1 MSDLPDRVR
10 DKPPN
15 VERRLTNRDFELVI
29 RRAAELQ
36 AKEAEG
42 PDADGI
48 EEGEVLRIG
57 RELGLS
63 TQHLHRAL
71 VEVSGDRT
79 IESGFFTRV
88 FGPANV
94 RAGRTVRGS
103 PGELAALLEK
113 HLVDREYLVVLRRLP
128 DRVLYT
134 RAQGVA
140 AALGR
145 ATSQMVN
152 RSPLLAVSN
161 LEVAVHPL
169 EEGFSFVNLATS
181 LAKDRNATAA
191 GSLLGGGTG
200 TAFAAATLGIAIAP
214 PAALLALPILGGSMY
229 GGKVYYRNLVTKV
242 QVQME
247 SLLDRVEHGELTKT
261 SPRRTLPW
269 G

>member
-1 MSDLPDRVR
+1 MSELPDRLG
-10 DKPPN
+10 DKPPTI
-15 VERRLTNRDFELVI
+15 ERRLSNRDFELVI

-36 AKEAEG
+36 AKESEG

-79 IESGFFTRV
+79 TESGFFTRLY
-88 FGPANV
+88 GPANV
-94 RAGRTVRGS
+94 RAGRTIRGS
-103 PGELAALLEK
+103 SSELAQLLER

-128 DRVLYT
+128 ERILYT
-134 RAQGVA
+134 RAQGMA

-161 LEVAVHPL
+161 LEVAVHGL
-169 EEGFSFVNLATS
+169 EEGFSYVNLATS
-181 LAKDRNATAA
+181 LAKDRNTTAA
-191 GSLLGGGTG
+191 GSLVGGGTG

-229 GGKVYYRNLVTKV
+229 GGKVYYRNLITKV
-242 QVQME
+242 QVQLE
-247 SLLDRVEHGELTKT
+247 SLLDRIEHGELTRT
-261 SPRRTLPW
+261 PPRRSVPW